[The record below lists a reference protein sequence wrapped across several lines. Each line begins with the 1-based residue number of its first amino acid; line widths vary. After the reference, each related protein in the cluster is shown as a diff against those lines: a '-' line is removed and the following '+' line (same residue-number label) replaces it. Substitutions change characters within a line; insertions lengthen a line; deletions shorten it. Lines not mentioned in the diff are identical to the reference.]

1 MYNIISV
8 DHLTC
13 KKPSIPLTGGYR
25 HPELQFARNDL
36 TVLYYYVQY
45 AFCAKCFF
53 LVIRIIYSIYIQYR
67 IRHI

>member
-45 AFCAKCFF
+45 AFCANVF
-53 LVIRIIYSIYIQYR
+53 SS
-67 IRHI
+67 